1 MSDDFREA
9 QSKSDRP
16 AASRSG
22 LSGPAAPAVPAA
34 LAPAAPVAHPVAHPV
49 PESEADWDADVAAG
63 SDPGLDWQYADAA
76 DEVDDADDADDA
88 DEVADEPDEPS
99 LTLAQKL
106 RRVPPLLVVLVAGSL
121 GSLFFLVRATTSHIT
136 PVPVLLSAG
145 VVSGLIFAV
154 DAAVSSVAT
163 WTASRDGRTGQA
175 FLLAAV
181 GGIAGLFS
189 AGSLAGV
196 LLMIL
201 ALNG

>member
-1 MSDDFREA
+1 
-9 QSKSDRP
+9 
-16 AASRSG
+16 
-22 LSGPAAPAVPAA
+22 VPGA
-34 LAPAAPVAHPVAHPV
+34 LAPVAPAAHPVAHPV

-63 SDPGLDWQYADAA
+63 SDPGADWEYP
-76 DEVDDADDADDA
+76 DDADDADDA
-88 DEVADEPDEPS
+88 DDELDEPEEPP

-154 DAAVSSVAT
+154 DAAVASVAT
-163 WTASRDGRTGQA
+163 WAASRDGRTGQA

-189 AGSLAGV
+189 AGSFAGV
-196 LLMIL
+196 MLMIL

>member
-1 MSDDFREA
+1 MSDDSREA

-16 AASRSG
+16 TASRSG
-22 LSGPAAPAVPAA
+22 LSGPAAPAAPAA
-34 LAPAAPVAHPVAHPV
+34 LAPAAPAAHPV

-63 SDPGLDWQYADAA
+63 IDRADWEYADG
-76 DEVDDADDADDA
+76 ADDAGELD
-88 DEVADEPDEPS
+88 DEPDEADEPP

-121 GSLFFLVRATTSHIT
+121 GSLFFLVRATTSHTT

-163 WTASRDGRTGQA
+163 WAASRDGRTGQA
-175 FLLAAV
+175 FVLAAV

-189 AGSLAGV
+189 AGSFAGV
-196 LLMIL
+196 MLMIL